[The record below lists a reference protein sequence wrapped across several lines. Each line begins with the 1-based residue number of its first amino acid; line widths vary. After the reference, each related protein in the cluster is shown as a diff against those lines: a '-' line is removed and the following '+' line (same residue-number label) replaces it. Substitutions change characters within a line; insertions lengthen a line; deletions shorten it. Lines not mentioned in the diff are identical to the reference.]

1 VAVFKP
7 TSVSFNYVMQKTAP
21 KILILDA
28 MWNKTLAAVRSL
40 GRRGFYLAVGEKT
53 RFATA
58 IFSRYCSRRLIYP
71 SPLSK
76 PDEFLD
82 WLLNEVKRNN
92 YDMVLPTELETQQ
105 IILRNREELE
115 KYTRVPFADYTL
127 TTNVQNKAWLMKYA
141 ETNGYPCPKTYF
153 IESGENSQP
162 SALSSISEYPLV
174 IKPRESSGSRG
185 IMYVKKPSEFPA
197 ALKKV
202 QGRYPLP
209 IVQEYIPHGGAYGVG
224 ALFNRNS
231 EPKAAF
237 VYKRLREYPVTGGP
251 STLRESVKND
261 EIKEIAL
268 NLLKSLK
275 WTGIAMVE
283 FRVDARDGRPK
294 LMEINPRFWGSLQL
308 AIISG
313 MDFPYLLYKMA
324 VDGDIEPV
332 WDYRV
337 GVRCRWLIPG
347 DILHFIYNPKR
358 LRLTPGFFTRTD
370 GDDIISAA
378 DPMPLVGRLSSVL
391 TFLSDRDM
399 RKLLFR

>member
-1 VAVFKP
+1 MKIYKQ
-7 TSVSFNYVMQKTAP
+7 TENSLDSYNNVMQKTAP

-58 IFSRYCSRRLIYP
+58 IFSRYCSRPFIYP

-105 IILRNREELE
+105 IILRNREEME
-115 KYTRVPFADYTL
+115 KYTRVPFADYAL
-127 TTNVQNKAWLMKYA
+127 TANVQNKAWLMKYA
-141 ETNGYPCPKTYF
+141 ETNGYPCPKTLGTDLKSVPTVLNDFCY
-153 IESGENSQP
+153 EDV
-162 SALSSISEYPLV
+162 EYPLV

-275 WTGIAMVE
+275 WTGIAMGE
-283 FRVDARDGRPK
+283 FRVGAREGRPK

-347 DILHFIYNPKR
+347 DIL
-358 LRLTPGFFTRTD
+358 
-370 GDDIISAA
+370 
-378 DPMPLVGRLSSVL
+378 
-391 TFLSDRDM
+391 
-399 RKLLFR
+399 